1 MGRKVFLTQDEIS
14 KLLKNYGGGYRWKL
28 NKDLSQNSD
37 QKVYMDVSGGMLT
50 INRKWDKETDT
61 SYVMV
66 HISDAS
72 GKIYR
77 KDRWNFFPDIRQ
89 LYFDYSIDND
99 GNYDIELKRLDGGK
113 MAKRQSKTQRLQSE
127 LDNYKKWLQESEAR
141 NQKLRNQAENSFL
154 NSPTYN
160 QMMEKIGFIEAL
172 NNLNQ
177 SHIKHLES
185 QKEKVSE
192 AVQQV
197 FADNKAMMEHY
208 REGDEENPYFIGL
221 TENWHDAKDY
231 MKLKSDIADLKGKVS
246 ALETLLKDRDAEI
259 TRLQWV
265 IAKDDAK
272 FHWDM
277 SLKRIAELEAE
288 IEELK
293 STPTTTPPDV
303 KFYLD
308 DEQMERV
315 NQTQAELEK
324 SNSENQE
331 LRKRINE
338 LSKETHE
345 QRQTIHKL
353 EGEVSRQKTLRMN
366 VKSDLRQVESELESE
381 RMKKYD
387 QYVPEDAASYQAM
400 AHDLEIYK
408 NLCNQ
413 QTDYRQT
420 LERRIREL
428 EEQVSDLA
436 TTTLPTDEA
445 VAIIEQNIEQ
455 AKEIK
460 APKKSGRP
468 PKIDSQKMAL
478 VVELKAN
485 GHSMRDIAEQLNISV
500 GSVHRYIKMNEENK

>member
-28 NKDLSQNSD
+28 NKDLSQKSD
-37 QKVYMDVSGGMLT
+37 QKVYMDASDGMLT

-77 KDRWNFFPDIRQ
+77 KDRWNFFPDVRQ
-89 LYFDYSIDND
+89 LYFDYSIDKD
-99 GNYDIELKRLDGGK
+99 GNYDMELKRLDGGN

-127 LDNYKKWLQESEAR
+127 LNNYKKWLQESEAR
-141 NQKLRNQAENSFL
+141 NQKMREQAENSFL
-154 NSPTYN
+154 NSATYC

-185 QKEKVSE
+185 QKRKVDESI
-192 AVQQV
+192 QQIYT
-197 FADNKAMMEHY
+197 DNKAMMEHY
-208 REGDEENPYFIGL
+208 KEDGEENPYFIGL
-221 TENWHDAKDY
+221 TENWHEAKEY
-231 MKLKSDIADLKGKVS
+231 TKLKSEIADLKGKVEG
-246 ALETLLKDRDAEI
+246 LETLLKDRNAEI
-259 TRLQWV
+259 SNLQWI
-265 IAKDDAK
+265 IAKDDEK
-272 FHWDM
+272 FH
-277 SLKRIAELEAE
+277 LEVARKRAYELELE

-331 LRKRINE
+331 LRKRVNE
-338 LSKETHE
+338 LSEETHE
-345 QRQTIHKL
+345 QRQTIRKL
-353 EGEVSRQKTLRMN
+353 ESEVSRQKTLRMN
-366 VKSDLRQVESELESE
+366 VKSDLDEVERELESE

-400 AHDLEIYK
+400 AHDLKFYK
-408 NLCNQ
+408 NMCEQ

-436 TTTLPTDEA
+436 TTNLPTDEA

-455 AKEIK
+455 AKQL
-460 APKKSGRP
+460 KSETRRKQGRP
-468 PKIDSQKMAL
+468 PKMDERTIAL
-478 VVELKAN
+478 IHELKNN
-485 GHSMRDIAEQLNISV
+485 GHSIRDIASQVGYSV
-500 GSVHRYIKMNEENK
+500 GSIHRVLKKDE

>member
-28 NKDLSQNSD
+28 NKDLSQKSD

-66 HISDAS
+66 HISDAR

-77 KDRWNFFPDIRQ
+77 KDRWNFFPDARQ
-89 LYFDYSIDND
+89 LYFDYSIDKD
-99 GNYDIELKRLDGGK
+99 GNYDMELKRLDGVN
-113 MAKRQSKTQRLQSE
+113 MAKRQSRTQRLQSE
-127 LDNYKKWLQESEAR
+127 LDNYKKWLQESEER
-141 NQKLRNQAENSFL
+141 NKKLIDKAEDSFL

-160 QMMEKIGFIEAL
+160 QMMERIGSLEIC

-185 QKEKVSE
+185 QKRKVDESI
-192 AVQQV
+192 QQV

-208 REGDEENPYFIGL
+208 KEDGEENSYFIGL
-221 TENWHDAKDY
+221 TENWHEAKEY
-231 MKLKSDIADLKGKVS
+231 TKLKSEIADLKGKVEG
-246 ALETLLKDRDAEI
+246 LETLLKDRDTEI
-259 TRLQWV
+259 NRLQGV
-265 IAKDDAK
+265 VG
-272 FHWDM
+272 
-277 SLKRIAELEAE
+277 
-288 IEELK
+288 ELK
-293 STPTTTPPDV
+293 HKITTAPSDNT
-303 KFYLD
+303 D
-308 DEQMERV
+308 DLQKKIEI
-315 NQTQAELEK
+315 LCK
-324 SNSENQE
+324 ENQE
-331 LRKRINE
+331 LRELINKE
-338 LSKETHE
+338 SKQNNEYW
-345 QRQTIHKL
+345 QKIRKL

-366 VKSDLRQVESELESE
+366 VKSDLRQVERELENE
-381 RMKKYD
+381 RMKKYE

-400 AHDLEIYK
+400 VHDLEFYK
-408 NLCNQ
+408 DLCEQ

-428 EEQVSDLA
+428 EEQVSNLA

-478 VVELKAN
+478 VIELKAN
-485 GHSMRDIAEQLNISV
+485 GHSMRSIAEQLNISV
-500 GSVHRYIKMNEENK
+500 GSVHRYIKMNEERK

>member
-1 MGRKVFLTQDEIS
+1 
-14 KLLKNYGGGYRWKL
+14 
-28 NKDLSQNSD
+28 
-37 QKVYMDVSGGMLT
+37 MDVSGGMLT
-50 INRKWDKETDT
+50 INRKCDKETDT
-61 SYVMV
+61 YYVMV

-72 GKIYR
+72 GIIYR
-77 KDRWNFFPDIRQ
+77 KDRWNFFPDARQ
-89 LYFDYSIDND
+89 LYFDYSIDKD
-99 GNYDIELKRLDGGK
+99 GNYDIELKRLDGGN

-141 NQKLRNQAENSFL
+141 NQKLRDNAENSFL
-154 NSPTYN
+154 NSATYN

-172 NNLNQ
+172 NKLNE
-177 SHIKHLES
+177 SHIKHLGS
-185 QKEKVSE
+185 QKEKVAE

-208 REGDEENPYFIGL
+208 KEGDEENPYFIGL
-221 TENWHDAKDY
+221 TENWHEARDY
-231 MKLKSDIADLKGKVS
+231 MKLKSNIADLKGKVEG
-246 ALETLLKDRDAEI
+246 LETLLKDRDAEI
-259 TRLQWV
+259 TRLQGV
-265 IAKDDAK
+265 VG
-272 FHWDM
+272 
-277 SLKRIAELEAE
+277 
-288 IEELK
+288 ELK
-293 STPTTTPPDV
+293 HKSAPTTTPPDV

-331 LRKRINE
+331 LRKRVNE
-338 LSKETHE
+338 LSEETHE
-345 QRQTIHKL
+345 QRQTIRKL

-366 VKSDLRQVESELESE
+366 VKSDLDEVERELESE

-400 AHDLEIYK
+400 AHDLKFYK
-408 NLCNQ
+408 NMCEQ

-455 AKEIK
+455 AKQL
-460 APKKSGRP
+460 KSETRRKQGRP
-468 PKIDSQKMAL
+468 PKMDERTIAL
-478 VVELKAN
+478 IHELKNN
-485 GHSMRDIAEQLNISV
+485 GHSIRDIASQVGYSV
-500 GSVHRYIKMNEENK
+500 GSIHRVLKKDE

>member
-28 NKDLSQNSD
+28 NKDLSQKSD
-37 QKVYMDVSGGMLT
+37 QKVYMDASDGMLT

-77 KDRWNFFPDIRQ
+77 KDRWNFFPDVRQ
-89 LYFDYSIDND
+89 LYFDYSIDKD
-99 GNYDIELKRLDGGK
+99 GNYDMELKRLDGGN
-113 MAKRQSKTQRLQSE
+113 MAKRQSKTQSKTQRLQSE
-127 LDNYKKWLQESEAR
+127 LNNYKKWLQESEAR
-141 NQKLRNQAENSFL
+141 NQKMREQAENSFL
-154 NSPTYN
+154 NSATYC

-185 QKEKVSE
+185 QKRKADESI
-192 AVQQV
+192 QQI
-197 FADNKAMMEHY
+197 FTDNKAMMEHY
-208 REGDEENPYFIGL
+208 KEDGEENPYFIGL
-221 TENWHDAKDY
+221 TENWHDAKEY
-231 MKLKSDIADLKGKVS
+231 TNLKSEIADLEGKVEG
-246 ALETLLKDRDAEI
+246 LNTLLKDRDDEI
-259 TRLQWV
+259 TRLQGV
-265 IAKDDAK
+265 VG
-272 FHWDM
+272 
-277 SLKRIAELEAE
+277 ELRHK
-288 IEELK
+288 I
-293 STPTTTPPDV
+293 TTTAPSDHA
-303 KFYLD
+303 D
-308 DEQMERV
+308 DLQK
-315 NQTQAELEK
+315 QIDELYK
-324 SNSENQE
+324 ENQE
-331 LRKRINE
+331 LREAKNKAE
-338 LSKETHE
+338 S
-345 QRQTIHKL
+345 
-353 EGEVSRQKTLRMN
+353 EVSRQRTLRMN
-366 VKSDLRQVESELESE
+366 VKSDLRQVERELESE

-400 AHDLEIYK
+400 VHDLNFYK
-408 NLCNQ
+408 DLCEQ

-436 TTTLPTDEA
+436 TTTLPKDKA

-460 APKKSGRP
+460 VPKKSGRP

-485 GHSMRDIAEQLNISV
+485 GHSMRSIAEQLNISV
-500 GSVHRYIKMNEENK
+500 GSVHRYIKMNEKLE

>member
-1 MGRKVFLTQDEIS
+1 
-14 KLLKNYGGGYRWKL
+14 
-28 NKDLSQNSD
+28 
-37 QKVYMDVSGGMLT
+37 
-50 INRKWDKETDT
+50 
-61 SYVMV
+61 
-66 HISDAS
+66 
-72 GKIYR
+72 
-77 KDRWNFFPDIRQ
+77 
-89 LYFDYSIDND
+89 
-99 GNYDIELKRLDGGK
+99 
-113 MAKRQSKTQRLQSE
+113 
-127 LDNYKKWLQESEAR
+127 
-141 NQKLRNQAENSFL
+141 
-154 NSPTYN
+154 
-160 QMMEKIGFIEAL
+160 MMEKIGFIEAL
-172 NNLNQ
+172 NKLNE
-177 SHIKHLES
+177 SHIKHLGS
-185 QKEKVSE
+185 QKEKVAE

-208 REGDEENPYFIGL
+208 KEGDEENPYFIGL
-221 TENWHDAKDY
+221 TENWHDAKEY
-231 MKLKSDIADLKGKVS
+231 MKLKSDIAELKGKVEG
-246 ALETLLKDRDAEI
+246 LETLLKDRNAEI
-259 TRLQWV
+259 SNLQWI
-265 IAKDDAK
+265 IAKDDEK
-272 FHWDM
+272 FH
-277 SLKRIAELEAE
+277 LEVARKRAYELELE

-293 STPTTTPPDV
+293 SDPTTTPPDV

-331 LRKRINE
+331 LRKRVNE
-338 LSKETHE
+338 LSEETHE
-345 QRQTIHKL
+345 QRQTIRKL
-353 EGEVSRQKTLRMN
+353 ESEVSRQKTLRMN
-366 VKSDLRQVESELESE
+366 VKSDLDEVERELESE

-400 AHDLEIYK
+400 AHDLKFYK
-408 NLCNQ
+408 NMCEQ

-460 APKKSGRP
+460 SPKKSGRP

-485 GHSMRDIAEQLNISV
+485 VHSIRDIAEQLNISV
-500 GSVHRYIKMNEENK
+500 GSVHRYIKMNEKSE